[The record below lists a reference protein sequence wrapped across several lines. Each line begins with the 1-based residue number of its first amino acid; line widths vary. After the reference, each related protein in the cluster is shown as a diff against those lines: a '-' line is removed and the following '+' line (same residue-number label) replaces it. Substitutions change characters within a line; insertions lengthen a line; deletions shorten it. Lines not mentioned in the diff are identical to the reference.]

1 MEPLENY
8 KTEIRVYNVWVKKMK
23 ETYGDLG
30 FMSWDE
36 QDYQEALQKNHA
48 FKMVDRVLGLTED
61 EVNKIWEEINNE
73 KI

>member
-36 QDYQEALQKNHA
+36 QDYQEAQIGRAH
-48 FKMVDRVLGLTED
+48 V
-61 EVNKIWEEINNE
+61 
-73 KI
+73 

>member
-36 QDYQEALQKNHA
+36 HDYQDALQNNYA
-48 FKMVDRVLGLTED
+48 LKMVERVLELTED
-61 EVNKIWEEINNE
+61 EVKIIWDEINNE
-73 KI
+73 NI